1 MNENG
6 NDSNLPP
13 TESRTKAY
21 NTYMEMPLMRV
32 GNVRPTTTTTNQVP
46 TNVEALVELKTH
58 LEGENQQLRKQLAM
72 KDSERLIAHAV
83 LEQKVSHLQN

>member
-32 GNVRPTTTTTNQVP
+32 GNVRPTTTTTTQVP

-58 LEGENQQLRKQLAM
+58 LEGENQQLRK
-72 KDSERLIAHAV
+72 
-83 LEQKVSHLQN
+83 

>member
-1 MNENG
+1 MNEDS

-13 TESRTKAY
+13 TESRTKTY

-32 GNVRPTTTTTNQVP
+32 GNVRPTTATQVP

-58 LEGENQQLRKQLAM
+58 LEGDNQQLRK
-72 KDSERLIAHAV
+72 
-83 LEQKVSHLQN
+83 

>member
-21 NTYMEMPLMRV
+21 NTYMEMTLIRV
-32 GNVRPTTTTTNQVP
+32 GNVRPTPTQVP

-72 KDSERLIAHAV
+72 KDSERVIAHAV